1 MHQDAFKNWF
11 LKQKFL
17 FQELKRVKEINKE
30 LLRRIDELNSEA
42 KSQELAKFK
51 TGTKSIINFKKIHF
65 TKFHSLVEF
74 TMLLKLNQQL
84 DSNLKESLEREADL
98 KRTIQERDS
107 QIADLNEKVEAYLNE
122 KNLSMKRTKKKKSKF
137 FIL

>member
-1 MHQDAFKNWF
+1 
-11 LKQKFL
+11 
-17 FQELKRVKEINKE
+17 
-30 LLRRIDELNSEA
+30 
-42 KSQELAKFK
+42 
-51 TGTKSIINFKKIHF
+51 
-65 TKFHSLVEF
+65 
-74 TMLLKLNQQL
+74 MLLKLNQQL